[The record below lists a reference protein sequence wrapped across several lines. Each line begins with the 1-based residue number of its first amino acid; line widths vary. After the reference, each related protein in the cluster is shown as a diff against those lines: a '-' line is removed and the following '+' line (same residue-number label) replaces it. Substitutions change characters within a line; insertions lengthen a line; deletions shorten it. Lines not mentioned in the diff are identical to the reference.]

1 MVTVWSRRNL
11 STIGRIIVVKSLI
24 VPKLTHLFMSL
35 PNPSIVFLKEIDTIF
50 FNYIWN
56 SRVDRIARKCV
67 VKQYSDG
74 GLKMINTSIFIKSLK
89 ITWVRRLQ
97 QSNSSWATLLWSS
110 LPCWFT
116 SFHCLGNHFLDKII
130 HFLNPFRTDVF
141 SALCDF
147 KELVQ
152 DNILLSLLSGVMICS
167 KWIMIICFVLDG
179 LTKG

>member
-1 MVTVWSRRNL
+1 MGLEKKLQAYINSSPIIELNYRDKINSIKKMVTVWSIRNL

-35 PNPSIVFLKEIDTIF
+35 PNPSIVLLKEIDTIF

-97 QSNSSWATLLWSS
+97 QSNSSWATFLWSS
-110 LPCWFT
+110 
-116 SFHCLGNHFLDKII
+116 
-130 HFLNPFRTDVF
+130 
-141 SALCDF
+141 
-147 KELVQ
+147 
-152 DNILLSLLSGVMICS
+152 
-167 KWIMIICFVLDG
+167 
-179 LTKG
+179 